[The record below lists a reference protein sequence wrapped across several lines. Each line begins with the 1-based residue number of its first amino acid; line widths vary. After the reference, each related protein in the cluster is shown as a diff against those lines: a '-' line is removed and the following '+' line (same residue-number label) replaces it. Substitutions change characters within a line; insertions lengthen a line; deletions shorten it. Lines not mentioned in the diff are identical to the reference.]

1 MRIDRVMKGNRVDRL
16 IDSPL
21 LSPDLPGGGGLL
33 GLRLSEPPTIP
44 VLHGSRITL
53 KCILQHSSQGTETR
67 RSNTGSLCYCKTNW

>member
-1 MRIDRVMKGNRVDRL
+1 MRVNGRDRL

-44 VLHGSRITL
+44 GLHGSRITL
-53 KCILQHSSQGTETR
+53 KCILQHSSQDTDTLG
-67 RSNTGSLCYCKTNW
+67 SNTRSLCHCRANW

>member
-1 MRIDRVMKGNRVDRL
+1 MRVNGRDRS

-21 LSPDLPGGGGLL
+21 LSPDLPGGGERLL

-53 KCILQHSSQGTETR
+53 KCILQHTSGCWDS
-67 RSNTGSLCYCKTNW
+67 